1 MRSPAGVCH
10 AISRE
15 SMNIFR
21 YISYSFPGYPAYFI
35 TQISMDPPT
44 ALAQAPRGNNNS
56 PRRKRRDARQDRQP
70 IRPRIRGISSWH
82 QKSEYE
88 TQRKLH
94 DVIIVLW
101 ECLDWSEYDNTGVA
115 HSLWELLLQI
125 LQSTTV
131 VVLARSSTPTWLSL
145 VSPRNRTSS
154 HVSPIP
160 LQRHRARFLHGRRAS
175 APSRRH
181 YRCTFFALTR
191 RATFQT
197 SGRIYDKLEP

>member
-1 MRSPAGVCH
+1 MQLVEKVGISSDTSRTLFPDVPHILLFRFQWTHRLLARAG
-10 AISRE
+10 
-15 SMNIFR
+15 
-21 YISYSFPGYPAYFI
+21 
-35 TQISMDPPT
+35 
-44 ALAQAPRGNNNS
+44 PRRHNNS

-101 ECLDWSEYDNTGVA
+101 ECLEWSEYHNTGVA

-131 VVLARSSTPTWLSL
+131 VVLCPVVNSHVAFTRVPAKPNFFACVPFRHGGIALVSSTNDALPLLRVVIIGALS
-145 VSPRNRTSS
+145 
-154 HVSPIP
+154 
-160 LQRHRARFLHGRRAS
+160 
-175 APSRRH
+175 SRLLR
-181 YRCTFFALTR
+181 
-191 RATFQT
+191 
-197 SGRIYDKLEP
+197 GV